1 MQSNVV
7 YNPLLSMT
15 ATQYAAGANQYVG
28 YKLFPVL
35 SVAMQAAGYFVF
47 KSENMIN
54 IPKLLARAPS
64 APYSRG
70 KFSLDNAAYN
80 TRDYGH
86 EEPVDDRE
94 RKKYRFAIDA
104 DTAAVTRCMRTVLVN
119 QEVRVH
125 GLATDRTKVA
135 NSAIVTKWDQPN
147 SDPIGDVNAGREVI
161 RINCGFLPNTM
172 TITEPTF
179 NVLAEHP
186 KILDKIKYTQKG
198 VITEDLIA
206 EVFKVQT
213 LLVARTVANAAN
225 EGQPAS
231 PADIWGKDCVLSYT
245 DASPDLK
252 LPTFGRVFSWAEE
265 VGADGVIVESYR
277 EDTLR
282 SDIHRVRNDA
292 DEVLVAPGA
301 GYLLT
306 DVIS

>member
-1 MQSNVV
+1 MRSNVTL
-7 YNPLLSMT
+7 NPLLSMT
-15 ATQYAAGANQYVG
+15 ATQYAAGADQYIG

-47 KSENMIN
+47 KAENMLN
-54 IPKLLARAPS
+54 IPTLIARAPGTR
-64 APYSRG
+64 YSRG
-70 KFSLDNAAYN
+70 KLSLDNATYN

-94 RKKYRFAIDA
+94 RKKYRYAIDA

-119 QEVRVH
+119 QEERVRA
-125 GLATDRTKVA
+125 LACDTTKVA
-135 NSAIVTKWDQPN
+135 HSGVNTKWDAN
-147 SDPIGDVNAGREVI
+147 GGDPIGDVNAAREVI

-179 NVLAEHP
+179 NILAEHP
-186 KILDKIKYTQKG
+186 KILDKIKYTQRG
-198 VITEDLIA
+198 VVTEDLIA
-206 EVFKVQT
+206 EVFKVQR

-225 EGQPAS
+225 EGQPMT
-231 PADIWGKDCVLSYT
+231 PADIWGKICLLSYT
-245 DASPDLK
+245 DGSPDLK
-252 LPTFGRVFSWAEE
+252 TPTFGRVFSWAEE
-265 VGADGVIVESYR
+265 VAAEGVIVESYR
-277 EDTLR
+277 EDDIR
-282 SDIHRVRNDA
+282 ADIHRVRNDA